1 MRLFTS
7 SLLGIAVA
15 IALFLLMGRLI
26 SGDPNVDRDRDQPLR
41 LDFIQVDQ
49 DELENI
55 RERRKPPKPEPP
67 KEPPP
72 PPKLEVQDQNRPQ
85 QDMPRIDMPRIN
97 AGLAAGAGPYL
108 GSWSAGDPTAE
119 GDVIPIV
126 RIEPQF
132 PREALIE
139 GISGFVEIEF
149 TIEPDGSV
157 SDPKIIDSQPRR
169 MFDRNAIR
177 AIYKWKFKPRIVDGK
192 PVARRATQRL
202 EFNVAE
208 Q

>member
-1 MRLFTS
+1 MRLLVSAFA
-7 SLLGIAVA
+7 GVAVA
-15 IALFLLMGRLI
+15 IGLFLLMHGLI
-26 SGDPNVDRDRDQPLR
+26 SARNDVDRERDAALR
-41 LDFIQVDQ
+41 LDFIQVDR

-55 RERRKPPKPEPP
+55 RERRRPPEPEPP

-72 PPKLEVQDQNRPQ
+72 PPKLEVQNQDRPQ
-85 QDMPRIDMPRIN
+85 QQMPRIDMPRIN
-97 AGLAAGAGPYL
+97 VGAASGAGPYL
-108 GSWSAGDPTAE
+108 GSWSPGDAAAE

-126 RIEPQF
+126 RIEPQY

-139 GISGFVEIEF
+139 GISGWVDIEF
-149 TIEPDGSV
+149 TIEPDGTV
-157 SDPKIIDSQPRR
+157 SDPKILASNPRR

-177 AIYKWKFKPRIVDGK
+177 AIYKWKFKPRIVNGK

-202 EFNVAE
+202 EFNIHE

>member
-1 MRLFTS
+1 MRILVSAFS
-7 SLLGIAVA
+7 GIV
-15 IALFLLMGRLI
+15 IALLLFWLMHSLI
-26 SGDPNVDRDRDQPLR
+26 SGSRDFNPDRDQALR

-49 DELENI
+49 DELERI
-55 RERRKPPKPEPP
+55 KERKPPPEPEPP
-67 KEPPP
+67 KKPPP
-72 PPKLEVQDQNRPQ
+72 PPKLTVSNPDRPQ
-85 QDMPRIDMPRIN
+85 QNVPQVDMPKISLGVASGD
-97 AGLAAGAGPYL
+97 GPYL
-108 GSWSAGDPTAE
+108 GNWSAGDPVAE

-139 GISGFVEIEF
+139 GISGYVIVEF

-157 SDPKIIDSQPRR
+157 SDPKVVESEPRR
-169 MFDRNAIR
+169 MFDRNAVR
-177 AIYKWKFKPRIVDGK
+177 AIYKWKFKPRIVDGQ

-202 EFNVAE
+202 DFNLN